1 MTGNQ
6 FFLLLIC
13 GIALW
18 GFIKTQARRRAEEA
32 LVQSLSTVNG
42 QESAHVLLSFDRR
55 AGIAISRDAKAVC
68 LAGGNWINAEVFDI
82 SEVLGAELYID
93 GECETST
100 SRSSQIAGAA
110 VGGLLL
116 GGVGLIVG
124 GLSGKK
130 KTNRKVSSVE
140 VRVTIDDTN
149 NPLHDVQ
156 LLRREVSRNSPE
168 AKQVIEEA
176 RLFHAQL
183 DVAIKR
189 ADQAQR
195 EVEHQRLLEAQGGR
209 TNVPTLSIAAELRA
223 LGELKASGELSE
235 AEYQSLRSKLLA

>member
-1 MTGNQ
+1 MTGDQ
-6 FFLLLIC
+6 FLILLVC
-13 GIALW
+13 AIALYMYL
-18 GFIKTQARRRAEEA
+18 KAQARRRAEEA
-32 LVQSLSTVNG
+32 LVRSLSTVNG
-42 QESAHVLLSFDRR
+42 EESAHVLLSFNRR
-55 AGIAISRDAKAVC
+55 AGIAISRDAKSVC

-130 KTNRKVSSVE
+130 KTNRKVSSIE
-140 VRVTIDDTN
+140 VRVVVNDTN
-149 NPLHDVQ
+149 NPLHDVP
-156 LLRREVSRNSPE
+156 LLQRETSRNSPE
-168 AKQVIEEA
+168 AKRIIEEA

-183 DVAIKR
+183 DVLIKR

-195 EVEHQRLLEAQGGR
+195 EAEHQKLIEAQSAR
-209 TNVPTLSIAAELRA
+209 ANVPALSIADELRK
-223 LGELKASGELSE
+223 LTELRSSGELSH
-235 AEYQSLRSKLLA
+235 AEFQALRSKLIA